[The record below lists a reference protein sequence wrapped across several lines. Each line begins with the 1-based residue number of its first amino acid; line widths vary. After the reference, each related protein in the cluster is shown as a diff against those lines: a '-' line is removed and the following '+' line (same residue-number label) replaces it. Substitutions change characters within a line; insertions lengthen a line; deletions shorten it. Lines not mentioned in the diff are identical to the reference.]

1 MGGGNGR
8 NAGPRE
14 ADFGGGSKLINQ
26 VRISGPLALC
36 QNFNLMILVMVIQ
49 VVYAV
54 GIVPEYTEV
63 GRGRIQPCKT
73 ADRLV

>member
-8 NAGPRE
+8 NTGTGE
-14 ADFGGGSKLINQ
+14 ADFGGGCELVNQ
-26 VRISGPLALC
+26 IRISGPLALC
-36 QNFNLMILVMVIQ
+36 QNFNQVILVMVIQ
-49 VVYAV
+49 MMYAV

-63 GRGRIQPCKT
+63 GRSRLQPCKT